1 MVSFLCSPKPFDLDN
16 GFRFNNEKNVDMN
29 NDKTIDQNEY
39 DEDVEINLELL
50 DESVKAACNVG
61 LTLTQ
66 ETIEKFPQ
74 YFDGGETKHAE

>member
-16 GFRFNNEKNVDMN
+16 GFRFNNEN
-29 NDKTIDQNEY
+29 QS

-61 LTLTQ
+61 MTLTQ

-74 YFDGGETKHAE
+74 YSDGGETKHAE

>member
-1 MVSFLCSPKPFDLDN
+1 MVSFLCSPKPFDLAN
-16 GFRFNNEKNVDMN
+16 GFRFNNEN
-29 NDKTIDQNEY
+29 QS

-61 LTLTQ
+61 MTLTQ